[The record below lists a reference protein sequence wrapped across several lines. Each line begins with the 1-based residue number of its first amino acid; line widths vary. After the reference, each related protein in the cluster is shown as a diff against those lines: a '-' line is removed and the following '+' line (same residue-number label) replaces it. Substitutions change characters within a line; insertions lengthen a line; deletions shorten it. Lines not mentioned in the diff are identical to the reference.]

1 MTDKTG
7 MRRCKLV
14 QVAEK
19 DSSLVASVYLRTVS
33 CHDIKHSLEWQRRKL
48 HSKSVEYFLLN
59 FLFVRGVN

>member
-7 MRRCKLV
+7 MRRCK

-33 CHDIKHSLEWQRRKL
+33 CHDIKHSLEWQRRKC
-48 HSKSVEYFLLN
+48 SA
-59 FLFVRGVN
+59 R

>member
-48 HSKSVEYFLLN
+48 HSFCRLPLI
-59 FLFVRGVN
+59 

>member
-33 CHDIKHSLEWQRRKL
+33 RHDIKHSLEWQRRKL
-48 HSKSVEYFLLN
+48 HSFCRLPLT
-59 FLFVRGVN
+59 